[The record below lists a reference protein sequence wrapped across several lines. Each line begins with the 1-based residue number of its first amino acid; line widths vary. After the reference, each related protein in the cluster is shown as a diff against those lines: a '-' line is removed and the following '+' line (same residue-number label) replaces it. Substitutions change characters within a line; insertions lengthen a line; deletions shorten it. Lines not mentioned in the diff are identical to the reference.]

1 MRSLYGGASDF
12 WTSGA
17 GIAKMR
23 PVMRSPLMN
32 RSPSRRSFV
41 ARSLGLAGSCF
52 FAGAARGLVAAEW
65 KLLDVRKIWDRAK
78 HNAFTDLLHDGK
90 NFYCCFRE
98 ADKHVPGLD
107 GGIRILVSSDGE
119 KWESEILLEEPA
131 VDLRDPKLSLTPD
144 GRRMLLAGGSLYAP
158 GPAAG
163 KSRKRTGMRGRV
175 FFSKA
180 GGGWT
185 SPQPISIEGEWLWR
199 VTWHEG
205 AAYGFSY
212 DKGTALNL
220 WKSKD
225 GVEYE
230 KVHEAKLPGESMGGE
245 TTIRF
250 KPDGTAIALV
260 RRDAK
265 PRSTYFG
272 ESKAPYAAW
281 KWRDLEHPI
290 HGPNFLILPDGEMVY
305 SGRVY
310 EPQVKTTFG
319 VLGAGKPEQKFEL
332 PSGGDT
338 SYPGLVWRDETLWL
352 SYYSSHEKKSAIYLA
367 KLKRA

>member
-1 MRSLYGGASDF
+1 MSERF
-12 WTSGA
+12 
-17 GIAKMR
+17 
-23 PVMRSPLMN
+23 
-32 RSPSRRSFV
+32 SRRACL
-41 ARSLGLAGSCF
+41 ARGLSLAGAISF
-52 FAGAARGLVAAEW
+52 PWAARGNFIADW
-65 KLLDVRKIWDRAK
+65 KLVDVRKIWDRGG

-90 NFYCCFRE
+90 RFYCCFRE

-107 GGIRILVSSDGE
+107 GGIRILVSSDGDT
-119 KWESEILLEEPA
+119 WESDALIAEPTI
-131 VDLRDPKLSLTPD
+131 DLRDPKLSLTP
-144 GRRMLLAGGSLYAP
+144 GGGLMLLAGGSIYAP
-158 GPAAG
+158 GPAKG
-163 KSRKRTGMRGRV
+163 KSRTRTGMRGRV
-175 FFSKA
+175 FFRQPD
-180 GGGWT
+180 GGWT
-185 SPQPISIEGEWLWR
+185 PPHPISLEGEWLWR

-225 GVEYE
+225 GVNYE
-230 KVHEAKLPGESMGGE
+230 KVHEAKLPGASSGGE

-250 KPDGTAIALV
+250 KADGTAVALV

-265 PRSTYFG
+265 PRSTYYG
-272 ESKAPYAAW
+272 ESPTPYTAW
-281 KWRDLEHPI
+281 SWRDLEYPI

-319 VLGAGKPEQKFEL
+319 VLGAGKPAEKLVF

-338 SYPGLVWRDETLWL
+338 SYPGMVWRDDALL
-352 SYYSSHEKKSAIYLA
+352 ISYYSSHEKKTSIYLA